1 MRVRRISTA
10 LGSAAALA
18 LALTA
23 CGTAEVG
30 GEGGEGGGEGNG
42 GGDTIT
48 IGVKYD
54 QPGLGLDEGGTPVGF
69 DVDVATYVAGELGY
83 TPDQIE
89 WTEAASANRESFLQ
103 QGTVDLIFAT
113 YSITD
118 ERRQVVD
125 FGGPYYIAQQDI
137 LTQADNTDINGPEDL
152 EGKTLCSASGS
163 RSANNIVDSEEDGG
177 LGVDAQ
183 LREAGNYSECLEL
196 LGNGTVDAVTTDNTI
211 LAGFAAQ
218 NPGEYRM
225 VNNPFGEEK
234 YGVGMPEG
242 STDLCEQVNAAI
254 TKMWEEGAATEYL
267 ETAFGETDF
276 AFEETQPALD
286 TCE

>member
-1 MRVRRISTA
+1 MRVRRISTV
-10 LGSAAALA
+10 LGSTAALA

-83 TPDQIE
+83 SPDQIE

-125 FGGPYYIAQQDI
+125 FAGPYYIAQQDI
-137 LTQADNTDINGPEDL
+137 LTQADNTDINGPDDL
-152 EGKTLCSASGS
+152 AGKTLCSASGS
-163 RSANNIVDSEEDGG
+163 RSANNIVDSEEEGG

-218 NPGEYRM
+218 NPGQYRV
-225 VNNPFGEEK
+225 VNNAFGEEK
-234 YGVGMPEG
+234 YGVGLPDG
-242 STDLCEQVNAAI
+242 STELCEEVNAAI
-254 TKMWEEGAATEYL
+254 TKMWDEGKATEFL
-267 ETAFGETDF
+267 EAAFGETDF
-276 AFEETQPALD
+276 AFEESQPALD
-286 TCE
+286 ACE

>member
-23 CGTAEVG
+23 CGTADVG
-30 GEGGEGGGEGNG
+30 GDGGGDGGEGNG

-54 QPGLGLDEGGTPVGF
+54 QPGLGLLEGSAPVGF
-69 DVDVATYVAGELGY
+69 DVDVATYIAGELGY
-83 TPDQIE
+83 SPDQIQWE
-89 WTEAASANRESFLQ
+89 EAASANREAFLQ
-103 QGTVDLIFAT
+103 QGTVDMVVAT

-125 FGGPYYIAQQDI
+125 FAGPYYVAQQDI
-137 LTQADNTDINGPEDL
+137 LTQADNTDINGPDDL
-152 EGKTLCSASGS
+152 ADKTLCSASGS
-163 RSANNIVDSEEDGG
+163 RSANNIVDSEDEGG
-177 LGVDAQ
+177 LGIDAE

-218 NPGEYRM
+218 NPDQYRV
-225 VNNPFGEEK
+225 VNAPFGEEQ
-234 YGVGMPEG
+234 YGVGLPAG
-242 STDLCEQVNAAI
+242 STERCEEVNAAI
-254 TKMWEEGAATEYL
+254 TKMWEEGEATEFL
-267 ETAFGETDF
+267 EAAFGDTDF
-276 AFEETQPALD
+276 SYEENTPELGA
-286 TCE
+286 CA

>member
-1 MRVRRISTA
+1 MRVRRISTV
-10 LGSAAALA
+10 LGSTAALA

-125 FGGPYYIAQQDI
+125 FAGPYYIAQQDI
-137 LTQADNTDINGPEDL
+137 LTQADNTDINGPDDL
-152 EGKTLCSASGS
+152 AGKTLCSASGS
-163 RSANNIVDSEEDGG
+163 RSANNIVDSEDEGG

-218 NPGEYRM
+218 NPGQYRV
-225 VNNPFGEEK
+225 VNNAFGEEK
-234 YGVGMPEG
+234 YGVGLPDG
-242 STDLCEQVNAAI
+242 STELCEEVNAAI
-254 TKMWEEGAATEYL
+254 TKMWEDGKATEFL
-267 ETAFGETDF
+267 EAAFGETDF
-276 AFEETQPALD
+276 AFEESQPALD
-286 TCE
+286 ACE

>member
-1 MRVRRISTA
+1 MRVRRINTI

-30 GEGGEGGGEGNG
+30 DSGEGGDNGNG
-42 GGDTIT
+42 GGDSIT

-69 DVDVATYVAGELGY
+69 DVDVATYIAGELGY
-83 TPDQIE
+83 APEDIE

-103 QGTVDLIFAT
+103 QGTVDMIAAT

-125 FGGPYYIAQQDI
+125 FAGPYYVAQQDI

-152 EGKTLCSASGS
+152 DGKVLCSASGS
-163 RSANNIVDSEEDGG
+163 RSANNITEDMEI
-177 LGVDAQ
+177 DAE

-196 LGNGTVDAVTTDNTI
+196 LSNGTVDAVTTDNTI

-218 NPGEYRM
+218 NPDDFRM

-234 YGVGMPEG
+234 YGVGLPAG
-242 STDLCEQVNAAI
+242 STEQCEEINAAI
-254 TKMWEEGAATEYL
+254 TQMWDDGSAVEFLEE
-267 ETAFGETDF
+267 AFGATDF
-276 AFEETQPALD
+276 AFEENVPELEDCA
-286 TCE
+286 

>member
-1 MRVRRISTA
+1 MRARRINTV
-10 LGSAAALA
+10 LGGAAVLA

-23 CGTAEVG
+23 CGTADVGDTG
-30 GEGGEGGGEGNG
+30 GEDGGNG
-42 GGDTIT
+42 DGDTIT

-69 DVDVATYVAGELGY
+69 DVDVATYIAEELGY
-83 TPDQIE
+83 SADQIE

-103 QGTVDLIFAT
+103 QGTVDMIIAT

-125 FGGPYYIAQQDI
+125 FAGPYYVAQQDI
-137 LTQADNTDINGPEDL
+137 LTQADNSDISGPEDL
-152 EGKTLCSASGS
+152 DGNVLCSASGS
-163 RSANNIVDSEEDGG
+163 RSAHNITDDMEIGAE
-177 LGVDAQ
+177 

-218 NPGEYRM
+218 NPDDFRM
-225 VNNPFGEEK
+225 VNNAFGEEK
-234 YGVGMPEG
+234 YGVGLPAG
-242 STDLCEQVNAAI
+242 STERCEEINAAI
-254 TKMWEEGAATEYL
+254 TKMWDDGAATEYL
-267 ETAFGETDF
+267 ENAFGATDF
-276 AFEETQPALD
+276 AFEEEVPELD
-286 TCE
+286 TCA

>member
-1 MRVRRISTA
+1 MRVRRISTV
-10 LGSAAALA
+10 LGSTAALA

-83 TPDQIE
+83 SPDQIE

-125 FGGPYYIAQQDI
+125 FAGPYYIAQQDI
-137 LTQADNTDINGPEDL
+137 LTQADNTDINGPDDL
-152 EGKTLCSASGS
+152 AGKTLCSASGS
-163 RSANNIVDSEEDGG
+163 RSANNIVDSEEEGG

-218 NPGEYRM
+218 NPGQYRV
-225 VNNPFGEEK
+225 VNNAFGEEK
-234 YGVGMPEG
+234 YGVGLPDG
-242 STDLCEQVNAAI
+242 STELCEEVNAAI
-254 TKMWEEGAATEYL
+254 TQMWDEGKATEFL
-267 ETAFGETDF
+267 EAAFGETDF
-276 AFEETQPALD
+276 AFEESQP
-286 TCE
+286 

>member
-10 LGSAAALA
+10 LGSTAALA
-18 LALTA
+18 LALSA

-30 GEGGEGGGEGNG
+30 GNGGEGGGEGNG

-83 TPDQIE
+83 SPDQIE

-103 QGTVDLIFAT
+103 QGTVDMIFAT

-118 ERRQVVD
+118 ERREVVD
-125 FGGPYYIAQQDI
+125 FAGPYYVAQQDI
-137 LTQADNTDINGPEDL
+137 LTAADNTDINGPEDL
-152 EGKTLCSASGS
+152 AGEVLCSASGS
-163 RSANNIVDSEEDGG
+163 RSANNIVDDDG
-177 LGVDAQ
+177 LGIDAE

-196 LGNGTVDAVTTDNTI
+196 LSNGTVAAVTTDNTI

-218 NPGEYRM
+218 NPGTYRV
-225 VNNPFGEEK
+225 VNNPFGEEQ
-234 YGVGMPEG
+234 YGVGRPAG
-242 STDLCEQVNAAI
+242 STERCEEINDAI
-254 TKMWEEGAATEYL
+254 TQMWEDGSAIEYL
-267 ETAFGETDF
+267 EAAFGETDF
-276 AFEETQPALD
+276 EYEDSVPELAPCA
-286 TCE
+286 

>member
-1 MRVRRISTA
+1 MRARRFNSL
-10 LGSAAALA
+10 LGGVAVLA

-23 CGTAEVG
+23 CGTADVG
-30 GEGGEGGGEGNG
+30 GEGDGGSGSGDGN

-54 QPGLGLDEGGTPVGF
+54 QPGLGLSEGGTPAGF
-69 DVDVATYVAGELGY
+69 DVDVATYIAGELGY
-83 TPDQIE
+83 SPDQIE

-103 QGTVDLIFAT
+103 QGTVDMILAT

-125 FGGPYYIAQQDI
+125 FGGPYYVAKQDI
-137 LTQADNTDINGPEDL
+137 LTQADNSDINGPEDL
-152 EGKTLCSASGS
+152 SGKVLCSASGS
-163 RSANNIVDSEEDGG
+163 RSAHNITEEME
-177 LGVDAQ
+177 VDAE

-196 LGNGTVDAVTTDNTI
+196 LSNGTVDAVTTDNTI

-218 NPGEYRM
+218 NPDSFRM

-234 YGVGMPEG
+234 YGVGLPAG
-242 STDLCEQVNAAI
+242 STERCEEINEAI
-254 TKMWEEGAATEYL
+254 TKMWDDGSATEYL
-267 ETAFGETDF
+267 EEAFGATDF
-276 AFEETQPALD
+276 AYEESVPELEA
-286 TCE
+286 CA

>member
-1 MRVRRISTA
+1 MRFRRISTTLA
-10 LGSAAALA
+10 GASVLA
-18 LALTA
+18 LSLAA

-30 GEGGEGGGEGNG
+30 GGGGGEGEG
-42 GGDTIT
+42 EGDRIT

-54 QPGLGLDEGGTPVGF
+54 QPGLGLLEGQAPVGF
-69 DVDVATYVAGELGY
+69 DVDVATYIAGELGY
-83 TPDQIE
+83 SPEQID

-103 QGTVDLIFAT
+103 QGTVDMIVAT

-118 ERRQVVD
+118 ERKNVVD
-125 FGGPYYIAQQDI
+125 FAGPYYVAQQDI
-137 LTQADNTDINGPEDL
+137 LVAADNDDISGPEDL
-152 EGKTLCSASGS
+152 DGKVLCSASGS

-177 LGVDAQ
+177 LGIGAE

-218 NPGEYRM
+218 NPDAYKM

-234 YGVGMPEG
+234 YGVGLPKG
-242 STDLCEQVNAAI
+242 STERCEEINAAI
-254 TKMWEEGAATEYL
+254 TKMWDEGVTTEYL
-267 ETAFGETDF
+267 ETAFGETGF
-276 AFEETQPALD
+276 AYAEEQPAVEG
-286 TCE
+286 CA